1 MRKSLIVFVAFLV
14 FMRWRHERFE
24 AFDREHG
31 YGAFAPVR
39 PAA

>member
-1 MRKSLIVFVAFLV
+1 MRKSLLVFVAFLV

-24 AFDREHG
+24 SWDRAHG
-31 YGAFAPVR
+31 YGAYAPVR